1 MTSWKHTSAP
11 SLAFALALILS
22 GCGQTQTTPDDQQA
36 ATNPSTET
44 EPSGDALPSPDR
56 ASTEP
61 ATVAN
66 DNTSDLMP
74 AELTA
79 EAERGEKGARNLL
92 LSFGRAI
99 ELGKF
104 DQAWAMLSPADQKK
118 WSKTDF
124 AALFADMSKITVS
137 LPDGTIEGAAGSL
150 YYSAPVTISSEGK
163 DGRPLRIEGK
173 AVLRRVND
181 VDGATPAQLRWHF
194 QTLTLD
200 WTH

>member
-1 MTSWKHTSAP
+1 MTRRNISAA
-11 SLAFALALILS
+11 LALALILS

-56 ASTEP
+56 ASTDP
-61 ATVAN
+61 ATAAN
-66 DNTSDLMP
+66 ERTSDLMP
-74 AELTA
+74 AKLTP

-92 LSFGRAI
+92 LSFGRAM
-99 ELGKF
+99 ELGQF
-104 DQAWAMLSPADQKK
+104 DQAWVMLSPADQKK

-124 AALFADMSKITVS
+124 AGLFADMSKITVS

-150 YYSAPVTISSEGK
+150 YYSAPVTITSEGK
-163 DGRPLRIEGK
+163 DGHPQRIEGK

-181 VDGATPAQLRWHF
+181 VDGATPKQLRWHF
-194 QTLTLD
+194 ETLTLD
-200 WTH
+200 WPH

>member
-22 GCGQTQTTPDDQQA
+22 GCGQTQTTPDDPQA
-36 ATNPSTET
+36 ATNPTTET
-44 EPSGDALPSPDR
+44 EPSANALPAPDR
-56 ASTEP
+56 ASADP
-61 ATVAN
+61 ATTAN
-66 DNTSDLMP
+66 ERTSDLMP

-79 EAERGEKGARNLL
+79 EAERGDKGARNLL

-104 DQAWAMLSPADQKK
+104 EQAWAMLGPADQKK

-124 AALFADMSKITVS
+124 AALFADMSKVTVS

-150 YYSAPVTISSEGK
+150 YYSAPVIISSESK